1 MLILGL
7 AVWVIWAWTEGSGLV
22 GMIHMILPE
31 SAEVSVLTESSA
43 SDVVASLLAQE
54 KEGVLNSPAPFS
66 PAAW

>member
-1 MLILGL
+1 
-7 AVWVIWAWTEGSGLV
+7 
-22 GMIHMILPE
+22 MIHMILPE

-66 PAAW
+66 PAA